1 MYTGCIEN
9 EKSERSMKHMIA
21 KIANARPVAN
31 AYNLKLAALN
41 DAEDGKFE
49 KLDKLRVDNVLN
61 MMQIEHYL
69 PNFDDYLN
77 WAQAKYQHLM
87 ILPE

>member
-21 KIANARPVAN
+21 KQANAPVAN
-31 AYNLKLAALN
+31 AYNFKLAALN

-69 PNFDDYLN
+69 PNFKDYLN
-77 WAQAKYQHLM
+77 WAQLKYIDLM
-87 ILPE
+87 L

>member
-1 MYTGCIEN
+1 MYHVSIEN

-21 KIANARPVAN
+21 KQANAPVAE
-31 AYNLKLAALN
+31 AYNLKLAALL

-69 PNFDDYLN
+69 PNYEDYLN

>member
-1 MYTGCIEN
+1 MN
-9 EKSERSMKHMIA
+9 RPIA
-21 KIANARPVAN
+21 K

-61 MMQIEHYL
+61 MMEIEHYL
-69 PNFDDYLN
+69 PNYKDYLN
-77 WAQAKYQHLM
+77 WAQIKYQDLM
-87 ILPE
+87 GNPDTWEWRNSHTKLQEKI

>member
-1 MYTGCIEN
+1 
-9 EKSERSMKHMIA
+9 MKHMILKVLIKQA
-21 KIANARPVAN
+21 KQANAPVAE
-31 AYNLKLAALN
+31 AYNLKLDALN

-69 PNFDDYLN
+69 PNFKDYLN
-77 WAQAKYQHLM
+77 WAQLKYIDLM
-87 ILPE
+87 L

>member
-1 MYTGCIEN
+1 MN
-9 EKSERSMKHMIA
+9 
-21 KIANARPVAN
+21 RPIAN

-61 MMQIEHYL
+61 TTIIRET
-69 PNFDDYLN
+69 
-77 WAQAKYQHLM
+77 K
-87 ILPE
+87 